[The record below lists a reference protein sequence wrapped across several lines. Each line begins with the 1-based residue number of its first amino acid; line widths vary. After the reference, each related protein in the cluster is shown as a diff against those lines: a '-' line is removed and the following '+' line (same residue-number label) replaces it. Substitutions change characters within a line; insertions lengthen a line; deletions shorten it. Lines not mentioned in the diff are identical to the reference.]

1 MSSPRIQPAAER
13 SATDNFETFVA
24 SMRIENPLGI
34 SDWSAMCWDLGQ
46 RKRVSSGRK
55 DRIWFNK
62 NFVKKVTEQNAEPFP
77 IAFGDLL
84 RAIVCAREQGRAK
97 GLDSNDHMV
106 LVRAFRYLYKC
117 AETRA
122 DHPTRLTRFDFDEAA
137 SACRVEAASSAYRVG
152 CKLQEIASMLDRK
165 YLTPVRLNWVN
176 PIPRDSQAGGALQN
190 RTSRE
195 FFERRESKLP
205 SDELLNTLAA
215 IANREDLS
223 PPDLLRQRAVE
234 LLVCGGFRCNELL
247 MVPRDIWVEE
257 PQKDSNGVQV
267 LDRYGVPVIR
277 YGLRYVPEKGG
288 HHETQIK
295 WLPTPLVDVARR
307 AVRDIQRITEPFV
320 QVARFMHEHPGRT
333 LLPEPWH
340 SMPGDTLLNMHDVAL
355 MVGLGGGSARLD
367 TKGRQF
373 VALAKLTSRSMQ
385 CKRRTVAAVTKADL
399 EAELCTRSAASTVF
413 PMQQSALKLHECLFL
428 VGVNFIGSGRPT
440 LNGTVTLLT
449 QGQFDDYLTDRS
461 GGPRS
466 VEGTLSIF
474 SRLGYVDSNGSPLSA
489 TTHQFRHWLNT
500 LAQEGGLSQV
510 EISRWMGR
518 RSIDDNAAYDHQTGF
533 QLAKRIRER
542 IDSGE
547 ATGSAVTTLRQ
558 MKDPVR
564 RAEFRQSLVASA
576 HVTDIGVCVQDLSAL
591 PCERHRECTTCNDHF
606 IEKGNTEQR
615 DRAQE
620 IFDTA
625 QLMVRL
631 AEAEQQD
638 ESYGADNWLAY
649 QKLVADRASEILKI
663 HADSSISDGTLVQV
677 PGYKEPV
684 QP

>member
-1 MSSPRIQPAAER
+1 
-13 SATDNFETFVA
+13 
-24 SMRIENPLGI
+24 MRIENPLGI
-34 SDWSAMCWDLGQ
+34 SDWAAMCWDLGQ

-62 NFVKKVTEQNAEPFP
+62 NFVKKVTEQNAEPFSV
-77 IAFGDLL
+77 AFGDLL
-84 RAIVCAREQGRAK
+84 RAMVCDREQRRAV

-106 LVRAFRYLYKC
+106 LVRAFRYLYSC
-117 AETRA
+117 VEARA
-122 DHPTRLTRFDFDEAA
+122 DHPISLTRFDFDEAA
-137 SACRVEAASSAYRVG
+137 LACRVEAASSAYRVG
-152 CKLQEIASMLDRK
+152 CKLQEIATTLDRK

-190 RTSRE
+190 RTSRD

-205 SDELLNTLAA
+205 SEELLNALAA
-215 IANREDLS
+215 IANRDDLS
-223 PPDLLRQRAVE
+223 LPDLLRQRAVE

-257 PQKDSNGVQV
+257 PQKDSTGVQV
-267 LDRYGVPVIR
+267 LDRYGVPVVR

-288 HHETQIK
+288 HRETQIK
-295 WLPTPLVDVARR
+295 WIPTPLVDVARR
-307 AVRDIQRITEPFV
+307 AVRDIQRITEPFAEI
-320 QVARFMHEHPGRT
+320 ARFMHEHPGRT
-333 LLPEPWH
+333 LLPEPWQ
-340 SMPGDTLLNMHDVAL
+340 SMPEEALLSMEDVASA
-355 MVGLGGGSARLD
+355 VGLGATSVLPGS
-367 TKGRQF
+367 TGRYF
-373 VALAKLTSRSMQ
+373 VKSNKLPVVTMRGKQ
-385 CKRRTVAAVTKADL
+385 RQIAAVTKAAL
-399 EAELCTRSAASTVF
+399 EAGLRRRSASHMVF
-413 PMQQSALKLHECLFL
+413 PLQQSALMLHECLFL
-428 VGVNFIGSGRPT
+428 VGINFIGSWRAT

-449 QGQFDDYLTDRS
+449 QGQFDDYLTDRV

-466 VEGTLSIF
+466 VVGTLSIF
-474 SRLGYVDSNGSPLSA
+474 SRLGYVDSNGPPLSA

-518 RSIDDNAAYDHQTGF
+518 RTIDDNAAYDHQTGF

-558 MKDPVR
+558 LNDPVR
-564 RAEFRQSLVASA
+564 RAEFGQSLVASA

-615 DRAQE
+615 DRALE
-620 IFDTA
+620 IFDAA

-631 AEAEQQD
+631 AEEEQQD

-663 HADSSISDGTLVQV
+663 HADTSVADGTLVQV
-677 PGYKEPV
+677 PGYKESA
-684 QP
+684 